1 MFILLYTVHAMMF
14 PTRTCIIP
22 GHSFS
27 RVLLYGQEFSLTV
40 WEVLV
45 LSLVDLLAQ
54 DFLLA
59 AAITFLLAKFLAAV
73 RYFLG
78 RSNLAAKTLID
89 RRFLV

>member
-1 MFILLYTVHAMMF
+1 MHAIFPRRIFI
-14 PTRTCIIP
+14 IS

>member
-1 MFILLYTVHAMMF
+1 
-14 PTRTCIIP
+14 
-22 GHSFS
+22 
-27 RVLLYGQEFSLTV
+27 LYGHEFSLTV

-59 AAITFLLAKFLAAV
+59 ATITYFTAKLLAAL

>member
-1 MFILLYTVHAMMF
+1 M
-14 PTRTCIIP
+14 
-22 GHSFS
+22 
-27 RVLLYGQEFSLTV
+27 LLYGHEFSLTV

-45 LSLVDLLAQ
+45 LSLVDLLTQ

-59 AAITFLLAKFLAAV
+59 AAVTFLLSKFLATA

>member
-1 MFILLYTVHAMMF
+1 M
-14 PTRTCIIP
+14 
-22 GHSFS
+22 
-27 RVLLYGQEFSLTV
+27 

-59 AAITFLLAKFLAAV
+59 ACITYLTAKLLAAL

>member
-1 MFILLYTVHAMMF
+1 L
-14 PTRTCIIP
+14 
-22 GHSFS
+22 
-27 RVLLYGQEFSLTV
+27 LLYGHEFSLTL

-45 LSLVDLLAQ
+45 LSLMDLLTQ

-59 AAITFLLAKFLAAV
+59 ACITYMFAKILATG